1 MLGVRARPGL
11 CAGAVLLSSLALFG
25 GEARAAPLTVRL
37 EYAAGGDCP
46 DAADFKGAVIARL
59 GYDPFVESA
68 PEHVLVSIE
77 PRERTLDGRI
87 EWRDASGKW
96 AGEQTFPSVTT
107 DCPRLVRTM
116 GFALAVQI
124 QLLARAA
131 AAPDA
136 GVAAPAT
143 TGSPPADRGAAN
155 AGPPVTT
162 APPPAE
168 PLVASAAA
176 AGQSPARAPRPA
188 FAVGAGPAV
197 GFGMSSAPV
206 LLGRL
211 TGVVAWPRVSLELG
225 AVVGVPATTRRAD
238 GAGFSQQ
245 PLLGSAAACANATRW
260 SGCVVA
266 NAGAVRMAGE
276 IDRPA
281 SATVPIV
288 QTGFRA
294 GVIQRLGGRAFL
306 SGHADGLVNLTR
318 WTGRLDQ
325 LPVWTA
331 PRFAATLGLDAG
343 VQFP

>member
-1 MLGVRARPGL
+1 
-11 CAGAVLLSSLALFG
+11 
-25 GEARAAPLTVRL
+25 
-37 EYAAGGDCP
+37 
-46 DAADFKGAVIARL
+46 VIARL

-68 PEHVLVSIE
+68 PEHVLVRIE
-77 PRERTLDGRI
+77 PQDRALDGRI

-124 QLLARAA
+124 QLLAKAA

-136 GVAAPAT
+136 NVAAPA
-143 TGSPPADRGAAN
+143 
-155 AGPPVTT
+155 VTT
-162 APPPAE
+162 APPPPE
-168 PLVASAAA
+168 PIVASATA
-176 AGQSPARAPRPA
+176 AGQSPAHAPRPA

-197 GFGMSSAPV
+197 GFGMSSGPV

-211 TGVVAWPRVSLELG
+211 FGAVAWPRVSLELG

-245 PLLGSAAACANATRW
+245 PLLASAAACATATRW
-260 SGCVVA
+260 RGCVVA

-294 GVIQRLGGRAFL
+294 GVIQRLGGHAFL
-306 SGHADGLVNLTR
+306 SAHADGLVNLTR

-331 PRFAATLGLDAG
+331 PWFAAALGLDAG